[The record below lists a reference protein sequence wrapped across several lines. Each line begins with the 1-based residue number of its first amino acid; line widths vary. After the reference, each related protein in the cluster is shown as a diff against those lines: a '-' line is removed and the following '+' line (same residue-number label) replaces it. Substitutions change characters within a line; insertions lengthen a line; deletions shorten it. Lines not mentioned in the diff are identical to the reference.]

1 MRYNGGFRAWQAPA
15 GRSPN
20 HSHDPTQAER
30 ISSLQLTRG
39 QFPRFHTY
47 AAATLVVVVVAA
59 ASVPSEPSIEPIEP
73 SIDGGALT
81 DGGSLA
87 PLEVVPPESPDA
99 AAMAALATT
108 SPAASPAARI
118 GLPTTPA
125 IAPAAPLEAEWQVA
139 AVRRND
145 TLERLFRRH
154 GLSPADLQCLIESG
168 PLDKRLH
175 EVHPGD
181 EIKFT
186 ADAVGGLTR
195 LSYSPRPLERLE
207 FERGEAGCD
216 GRRIEAAPVVTTAA
230 RHAVI
235 DHSLW
240 LAGTKSGLNDR
251 VIVALAKLFQWDID
265 FVLDI
270 RKGDEFSLVY
280 EEHHHEGEFIG
291 FEILAAEFVNQG
303 RAYRAVRYVD
313 EAGERDYY
321 SPDGARLRKA
331 FLRAPVEFT
340 RISSNFNLF
349 RRHPLFNRSM
359 PHRGID
365 YAAPTGTP
373 VLAAGDGRVVVRGRT
388 RPNGNYIV
396 LQHGQAFQTKYL
408 HLSGFGRGVRKGSRV
423 RQGDVIGYV
432 GATGYATGPHLHYEF
447 LVDGVHRNPRTVKL
461 PPASPVAAAERPRFL
476 DTTRPLLARLDDYQ
490 AHRLATTP

>member
-1 MRYNGGFRAWQAPA
+1 MAASERGKHRPGVPTNQSR
-15 GRSPN
+15 N
-20 HSHDPTQAER
+20 PTQAER

-47 AAATLVVVVVAA
+47 AAATLAIVVVAV
-59 ASVPSEPSIEPIEP
+59 ASVPIEPSIEPIDP
-73 SIDGGALT
+73 SIDGGALI
-81 DGGSLA
+81 DDGSLA
-87 PLEVVPPESPDA
+87 ALEVAPLESPDA
-99 AAMAALATT
+99 AAMEAAVMVP
-108 SPAASPAARI
+108 PAAGVDLPA
-118 GLPTTPA
+118 PA
-125 IAPAAPLEAEWQVA
+125 ITPAAPVEPEWRVA
-139 AVRRND
+139 SVRRND
-145 TLERLFRRH
+145 TLERVFRRH

-168 PLDKRLH
+168 PLGKRLH
-175 EVHPGD
+175 AVHPGD
-181 EIKFT
+181 EIKFR
-186 ADAVGGLTR
+186 ADAAGTLTR
-195 LSYSPRPLERLE
+195 LAYSPQPLERLE
-207 FERGEAGCD
+207 FERAEGGCE
-216 GRRIEAAPVVTTAA
+216 GRRIEAAPVVTAA
-230 RHAVI
+230 SSHAVI

-251 VIVALAKLFQWDID
+251 IIVALAKLFQWDID

-270 RKGDEFSLVY
+270 RKGDEFSLIY

-313 EAGERDYY
+313 AAGEGDYY

-340 RISSNFNLF
+340 RISSNFNL
-349 RRHPLFNRSM
+349 RRKHPLFKRSM

-373 VLAAGDGRVVVRGRT
+373 VLAAGDGRVIVRGRT
-388 RPNGNYIV
+388 RPNGNYLV

-408 HLSGFGRGVRKGSRV
+408 HLSGFGRGVSKGSRV

-447 LVDGVHRNPRTVKL
+447 LVDGVHRNPRTVEL

-476 DTTRPLLARLDDYQ
+476 GSIRPLLARLDDFQ
-490 AHRLATTP
+490 AQRLATTP